1 MAQRYRFIALANMV
15 WSEMEIWRT
24 ITLFGIVWSFILFF
38 LIQIFIIVAN
48 ILLNS
53 ICKYS
58 VNRKT
63 NLDSGSL
70 GII

>member
-24 ITLFGIVWSFILFF
+24 ITLFGIVWLFILFF
-38 LIQIFIIVAN
+38 LIQIFIIVPN

-53 ICKYS
+53 IWKYS